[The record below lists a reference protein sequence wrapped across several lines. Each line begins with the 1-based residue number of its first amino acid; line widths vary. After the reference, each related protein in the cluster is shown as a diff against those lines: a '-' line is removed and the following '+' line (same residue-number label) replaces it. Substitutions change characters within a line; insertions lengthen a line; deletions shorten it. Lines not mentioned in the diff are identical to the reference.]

1 MPQYGSSSSSYA
13 NGQGSSHSYTST
25 PALNHGYGQPQ
36 QPQPQGYQ
44 GQYPQQQ
51 QPPVAYPGYPS
62 TYGSGQ
68 DVPTPPIQTPSPNLT
83 DTLASIPD
91 EQRVRTN
98 GGKCMDQFIF
108 KIPFLGFDHT
118 VATGV
123 GNHQRCV
130 EALTS

>member
-1 MPQYGSSSSSYA
+1 MQTQYRTTTPPPSVVVSQTPPYGGSSSSYA

-25 PALNHGYGQPQ
+25 PAVNHGYGQ
-36 QPQPQGYQ
+36 QPQGYQ

-51 QPPVAYPGYPS
+51 QQQQQQQPVAYSGYPS

-91 EQRVRTN
+91 EQKVRP
-98 GGKCMDQFIF
+98 QF
-108 KIPFLGFDHT
+108 PFPLK
-118 VATGV
+118 
-123 GNHQRCV
+123 NRQR
-130 EALTS
+130 